1 MINFFEGCN
10 TLQEVKDK
18 YRVLAKENHP
28 DRGGSLQTMQEI
40 NGQYAK
46 VINIIANGGKFT
58 TAEAEAEILQAE
70 AYQQAVN
77 KVVNLEGCTLELIG
91 SWLWITG
98 NTKQYCKILNSE
110 PAKFNWAKKNRTSP
124 PGFLEHRNL
133 KQATKGRRWV

>member
-10 TLQEVKDK
+10 TLQEVKYK

-46 VINIIANGGKFT
+46 AINIIANGGKFT

-91 SWLWITG
+91 SWL
-98 NTKQYCKILNSE
+98 
-110 PAKFNWAKKNRTSP
+110 
-124 PGFLEHRNL
+124 
-133 KQATKGRRWV
+133 